1 MVVEKAYGWASPN
14 DPVAIVLQAP
24 VRWAPVVLSRD
35 RNSRTSFFVTGL
47 STSTRCVRR
56 AIFANISRS
65 ASSATLFDA
74 RTRFFRF
81 GMDFAIVGWILATRF
96 RASSSVVIRGDR
108 GKLPRT
114 WISLSVKS
122 IES

>member
-1 MVVEKAYGWASPN
+1 MGPQSHYH
-14 DPVAIVLQAP
+14 AI
-24 VRWAPVVLSRD
+24 RD
-35 RNSRTSFFVTGL
+35 IRTSFLVTGL

-56 AIFANISRS
+56 VILPKISRS

-74 RTRFFRF
+74 RTRFFRP
-81 GMDFAIVGWILATRF
+81 GMDFAIVGWMLATRF
-96 RASSSVVIRGDR
+96 RASSSVVMRGDK